1 MILNENLE
9 GSQKLGLCEK
19 NLDIAKGIG
28 IVLVIIGHCIPDA
41 STPQEISEPHIP
53 HPAELRCYH
62 PAWRTNRCV
71 GTDRDYLER

>member
-41 STPQEISEPHIP
+41 STPQEISEPHFSIIFNVIYSFHMP
-53 HPAELRCYH
+53 LFFS
-62 PAWRTNRCV
+62 
-71 GTDRDYLER
+71 